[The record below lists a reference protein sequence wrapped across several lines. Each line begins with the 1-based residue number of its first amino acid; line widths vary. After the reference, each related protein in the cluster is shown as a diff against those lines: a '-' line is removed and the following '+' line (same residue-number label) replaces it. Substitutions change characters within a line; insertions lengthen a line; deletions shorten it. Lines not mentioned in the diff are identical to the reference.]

1 MSITLS
7 EITSATSAYIDNEV
21 EVNVVGVTTNVRDG
35 NDGKYTVRVTNAA
48 APTGVRLRD
57 IVLHLTSDDDAVLTL
72 FPPGSAILTPRA
84 TNDDSAP
91 RLPSNDPVAT
101 MFIFFADTD
110 SFEPNSTLDVGEQFE
125 LELDYHA
132 EGPGTAT
139 LRAHV
144 HATVEVDDLFPRSGG
159 NDGSKDITIKP

>member
-1 MSITLS
+1 
-7 EITSATSAYIDNEV
+7 
-21 EVNVVGVTTNVRDG
+21 
-35 NDGKYTVRVTNAA
+35 VRVTNAA
-48 APTGVRLRD
+48 APAGVRLRD
-57 IVLHLTSDDDAVLTL
+57 IVLHLKSDDDSVLTL

-84 TNDDSAP
+84 TNDASAP
-91 RLPSNDPVAT
+91 RLPSSDPVEA

-139 LRAHV
+139 LSAHV
-144 HATVEVDDLFPRSGG
+144 HVTVEVDDLFPRSDGR
-159 NDGSKDITIKP
+159 DGSKDVTIKP